1 MTIQE
6 KINAAKMSGGIVVTA
21 SAGTGKT
28 YSIVNKIQDCLDKGI
43 NPLNILVFTFTV
55 DAANALKN
63 RIQNG
68 QLMTV
73 GTIHSVMFQIIRENS
88 PKRYFVL
95 DNGAQT
101 KFVFNI
107 FKENRIEYDRYNNYM
122 SKIGFAKNY
131 FTNYYDLL
139 ENDPEVLIE
148 FFKDQKLFSF
158 AMQYEAEKERQH
170 KIDFDDMTLKAYAI
184 LRNNPEVLAHRQ
196 ERWKYIFV
204 DEAQDLCP
212 PQIDIIKLLAAK
224 YQNLFIVGDE
234 KQAIYA
240 SFRASTPEFLQN
252 FKHYYPQATQFFLP
266 TTYRCAKAITLAGNK
281 IAQFIDKTTI
291 DTANKE
297 PGIINKIVPYETQ
310 AEEAECIC
318 DMAIDVYQNTDQ
330 SIRILYRTNAQSLM
344 FQLMLIRQ
352 NVPFSINQNV
362 SIFNTKEGRLAI
374 ACCQL
379 AMEYESMST
388 IAKTNVLNNIRP
400 ALNERKQVYNAVGK
414 MRDTGK
420 DLMKDELGEQF
431 EDLMYD
437 VQALQMAVQMCKN
450 PTDIVAYVS
459 KMPCIA
465 DFSDSAPD
473 NLIGISEFL
482 RGCKTMK
489 EVDAMIAEVSRPRDV
504 PKDERVIH
512 LSTIHG
518 SKGLEADVVFL
529 TGVSDNVLPHKFG
542 IPEEELNLF
551 YVGVTRA
558 RNILHVS
565 GFRHF
570 GTNEYTSH
578 RYMEII

>member
-6 KINAAKMSGGIVVTA
+6 KINAASLPIVVTA

-28 YSIVNKIQDCLDKGI
+28 YSIVNKIQDCLNKGV

-55 DAANALKN
+55 DAANELKN

-95 DNGAQT
+95 DNGAQMR
-101 KFVFNI
+101 FVFNI
-107 FKENRIEYDRYNNYM
+107 FRENRIDYDRYQKYM

-131 FTNYYDLL
+131 FTNYYDLI
-139 ENDPEVLIE
+139 EEEPEILIE
-148 FFKDQKLFSF
+148 FFKDKKLFSF

-170 KIDFDDMTLKAYAI
+170 KIDFDDMTLKAYQI
-184 LRNNPEVLAHRQ
+184 LRDNPDVLEHRQ
-196 ERWKYIFV
+196 ERWKYIFT

-212 PQIDIIKLLAAK
+212 PQIEIIKLLAAK

-252 FKHYYPQATQFFLP
+252 FKRYYPQANQFFLP
-266 TTYRCAKAITLAGNK
+266 TTYRCAEAITIAGNK
-281 IAQFIDKTTI
+281 IAQFIDKTVI
-291 DTANKE
+291 DTANKT
-297 PGIINKIVPYETQ
+297 PGLIDKMPLFETQ
-310 AEEAECIC
+310 ADEAKTVCE
-318 DMAIDVYQNTDQ
+318 MAIDAYRNTNQ

-352 NVPFSINQNV
+352 NIPFSINQLN
-362 SIFNTKEGRLAI
+362 SIFNTKEGHLAI

-379 AMEYESMST
+379 ALEYDEMS
-388 IAKTNVLNNIRP
+388 IANKINVLNNIKP
-400 ALNERKQVYNAVGK
+400 ALNERKQIYGAIEK
-414 MRDTGK
+414 MKSTGMN
-420 DLMKDELGEQF
+420 LLSGQLGNQY
-431 EDLMYD
+431 EDLAWE
-437 VQALQMAVQMCKN
+437 VQELQLAVRLCRN
-450 PTDIVAYVS
+450 PSDIVTYVS
-459 KMPCIA
+459 KMPCIM

-473 NLIGISEFL
+473 NLIGIAEFL
-482 RGCKTMK
+482 RDCKTMQDI
-489 EVDAMIAEVSRPRDV
+489 ETMITEVSRPRDI

-518 SKGLEADVVFL
+518 SKGLEADIVFL
-529 TGVSDNVLPHKFG
+529 TGVTDGILPHKFG
-542 IPEEELNLF
+542 LSEEELNLF
-551 YVGVTRA
+551 YVGATRA

-565 GFRHF
+565 GFRYF
-570 GTNEYTSH
+570 GNNEYTSH
-578 RYMEII
+578 CYMEII